1 MGVLPGGWL
10 SRSQHSRPGG
20 GRSAHWHSDF
30 RPGPYCPGKTGITGP
45 IGPGRV
51 TRAIGA
57 AFLWGP
63 QVNFRRMTMTLSSRR
78 SLRRDAMPAT
88 AASPAGCS
96 ASPPVRRARRD
107 VRRRRPLLGTLGSLL
122 AATAAAFAATV
133 GGGVSAASA
142 STHDWIATGWN
153 INLADQLDPATTG
166 HFFNT
171 SGSFGTGPKTSVNP
185 VIDGFAANAVLVYD
199 SYAQFAADLQSGA
212 ISHAYKWVLYDPEE
226 WPQTPTAEQL
236 NPIKYLAQFGQLAHA
251 HGYKVTAGGLDDLV
265 PVRVGELAEL
275 RQVLDRVELLG
286 RRGLRPFLGV
296 VEHPLVGVAD
306 RAALQVGGELG
317 IGVVHQHGIG
327 GEPVDDRVDRCLGT
341 GAERTGRVEEVPGGR
356 GVELIGQVDVPAG
369 GDPVVG
375 AGRGR

>member
-1 MGVLPGGWL
+1 
-10 SRSQHSRPGG
+10 
-20 GRSAHWHSDF
+20 
-30 RPGPYCPGKTGITGP
+30 
-45 IGPGRV
+45 
-51 TRAIGA
+51 
-57 AFLWGP
+57 
-63 QVNFRRMTMTLSSRR
+63 
-78 SLRRDAMPAT
+78 MPAT
-88 AASPAGCS
+88 AAPPAGCS

-153 INLADQLDPATTG
+153 IHLADQLDPATTG

-251 HGYKVTAGGLDDLV
+251 HGYKVIEAPGRDLGNVARSGSACPEQPGETLDHWYIRCDIAGAAAAASDVYVLQDQVNTTDLAAYGALFSGARQQALAASPRAVVDSELSTNYGTASQMAAAARSVNADGFYV
-265 PVRVGELAEL
+265 SITSPAI
-275 RQVLDRVELLG
+275 G
-286 RRGLRPFLGV
+286 R
-296 VEHPLVGVAD
+296 AD
-306 RAALQVGGELG
+306 QFFRLMRAAGY
-317 IGVVHQHGIG
+317 
-327 GEPVDDRVDRCLGT
+327 
-341 GAERTGRVEEVPGGR
+341 
-356 GVELIGQVDVPAG
+356 
-369 GDPVVG
+369 
-375 AGRGR
+375 